1 MHQRVLL
8 FENWKNS
15 KKKNKR
21 QQMIT
26 GEIPQEQIDFER
38 DYQVIFYVKK
48 LKNLGFKQRTLYFRK
63 HYKVAKSRFSK

>member
-1 MHQRVLL
+1 MNQRVAL

-21 QQMIT
+21 QQMLT

-38 DYQVIFYVKK
+38 DYNVRL
-48 LKNLGFKQRTLYFRK
+48 LKNNINLY
-63 HYKVAKSRFSK
+63 